1 MNTQINISRKVL
13 GQIENK
19 GEFTFELGDYF
30 NIYEGVG
37 TSESL
42 GDAVKY
48 NLKNYLAF
56 KIKSV
61 LPDSIDIELLYKTFE
76 PTEIFS
82 LKINESRDIDF
93 KEYGVYT
100 LTLKSIQI

>member
-13 GQIENK
+13 GQIDNK
-19 GEFTFELGDYF
+19 GEFTFGLGDYF
-30 NIYEGVG
+30 NIYEGTG

-42 GDAVKY
+42 GDAVEY

-56 KIKSV
+56 KVRLISN
-61 LPDSIDIELLYKTFE
+61 DSIEIELLYKTFE
-76 PTEIFS
+76 PTETLS
-82 LKINESRDIDF
+82 LKINESKDIDF